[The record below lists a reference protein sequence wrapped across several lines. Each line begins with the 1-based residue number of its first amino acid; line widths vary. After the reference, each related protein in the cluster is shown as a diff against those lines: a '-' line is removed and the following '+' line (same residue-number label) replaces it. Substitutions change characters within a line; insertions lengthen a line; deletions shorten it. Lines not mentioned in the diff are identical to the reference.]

1 LHKKIDART
10 EKKEKKKINK
20 QTKEKHFEQKILR
33 KSLV

>member
-10 EKKEKKKINK
+10 DKKEKKKNK

>member
-1 LHKKIDART
+1 MPEPKKR
-10 EKKEKKKINK
+10 KEKINK

>member
-1 LHKKIDART
+1 MPEPKKR
-10 EKKEKKKINK
+10 KEKNK

>member
-1 LHKKIDART
+1 MPEPT
-10 EKKEKKKINK
+10 KKEKKKNK

>member
-10 EKKEKKKINK
+10 EKKEKNK